1 MLTTGSAP
9 HRVTRISKHALTSFF
24 SAPRTIRSKGGCPR
38 GSFADSVHGLTYE
51 RS

>member
-1 MLTTGSAP
+1 MLTTGPAP

-24 SAPRTIRSKGGCPR
+24 SAPRTKGAKGAALG